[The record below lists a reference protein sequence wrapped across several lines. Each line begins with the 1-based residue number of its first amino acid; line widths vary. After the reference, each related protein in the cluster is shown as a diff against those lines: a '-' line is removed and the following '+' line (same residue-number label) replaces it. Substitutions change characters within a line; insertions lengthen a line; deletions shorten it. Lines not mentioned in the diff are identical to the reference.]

1 MRDNKKNNE
10 PNVCHYVS
18 KIKNINDDWNNL
30 HLLKVLYTQR
40 KSIRKYIR
48 ILNILFLVLIMSTH
62 SYRVMITVTFS
73 GLLEA
78 KMSINIS
85 LSLSHSLGWVQ
96 SMSLL
101 FG

>member
-30 HLLKVLYTQR
+30 QLLKV
-40 KSIRKYIR
+40 
-48 ILNILFLVLIMSTH
+48 LFLVLIMSTH

-78 KMSINIS
+78 KMSINTS

-96 SMSLL
+96 PMSLL

>member
-78 KMSINIS
+78 KMSINTS